1 MALPPTEHDEFFVR
15 EVDENLRRDQT
26 EQWIKKNGV
35 LIAGAALLFLAAIAG
50 WLYWQD
56 KQRKAASGDS
66 ENLVAAIDDSL
77 GNRPKAA
84 EEKLAPLTDSSAEG
98 IATQA
103 QLMQAGMLVE
113 KGDRTGALKIYDAV
127 AADSGLADPYRDLAT
142 LRSVALQFDQLP
154 PQDVIS
160 RLAALAKPESA
171 WFGSAGELTA
181 MALIKQGKKEEAGRM
196 FAAIASN
203 KDVPVTIRSRAVQI
217 AGTLGVDATAAIA
230 DISKG

>member
-1 MALPPTEHDEFFVR
+1 LALPPTEHDESFVR

-26 EQWIKKNGV
+26 EQWLKKNGALV
-35 LIAGAALLFLAAIAG
+35 AGAALLFLAAIAG

-56 KQRKAASGDS
+56 RQSKAAAADS
-66 ENLVAAIDDSL
+66 EILVTAIDDSL
-77 GNRPKAA
+77 GNRPKSA
-84 EEKLAPLTDSSAEG
+84 EEKLTPLADSSAEG
-98 IATQA
+98 IAAQA
-103 QLMQAGMLVE
+103 KLMQAGALVE
-113 KGDRTGALKIYDAV
+113 KGNRSGAIALYDGI

-142 LRSVALQFDQLP
+142 LRSVALQFDQLQ
-154 PQDVIS
+154 PQVVVT
-160 RLAALAKPESA
+160 RLADMAKPESA

-181 MALIKQGKKEEAGRM
+181 MALIKQGKKQEAGRL

>member
-26 EQWIKKNGV
+26 EQWLKKNAV
-35 LIAGAALLFLAAIAG
+35 LIGGAALLFLAAIAG

-56 KQRKAASGDS
+56 QQGKAAAGDS

-84 EEKLAPLTDSSAEG
+84 TEKLAPLTESSAEG

-103 QLMQAGMLVE
+103 KLMQAGMLVE
-113 KGDRTGALKIYDAV
+113 KGDRTGALKIFDAI

-142 LRSVALQFDQLP
+142 LRSVALQFDQLA

-160 RLAALAKPESA
+160 RLAPLAKPESA
-171 WFGSAGELTA
+171 WFGSAGEMTA
-181 MALIKQGKKEEAGRM
+181 MALIKQGKKQEAGRM

>member
-1 MALPPTEHDEFFVR
+1 MALPPTEHDESFVR

-26 EQWIKKNGV
+26 EQWLKKNAV
-35 LIAGAALLFLAAIAG
+35 LIGGAALLFLAAIAG

-56 KQRKAASGDS
+56 QQGKAAAGDS

-84 EEKLAPLTDSSAEG
+84 TEKLAPLTESSAEG

-103 QLMQAGMLVE
+103 KLMQAGMLVE
-113 KGDRTGALKIYDAV
+113 KGDRTGALKIFDAI

-142 LRSVALQFDQLP
+142 LRSVALQFDQLA

-160 RLAALAKPESA
+160 RLAPLAKPESA
-171 WFGSAGELTA
+171 WFGSAGEMTA
-181 MALIKQGKKEEAGRM
+181 MALIKQGKKQEAGRM

>member
-1 MALPPTEHDEFFVR
+1 MALPPTEHDESFVR

-26 EQWIKKNGV
+26 EQWIKKNGA

-77 GNRPKAA
+77 GKRPKAA

-103 QLMQAGMLVE
+103 KLMQAGMLVE

-154 PQDVIS
+154 PQDVIT

>member
-1 MALPPTEHDEFFVR
+1 MALPPTEHDESFVR

-26 EQWIKKNGV
+26 EQWIKKNGA
-35 LIAGAALLFLAAIAG
+35 LIAGAALLFLAAVAG

-56 KQRKAASGDS
+56 KQGKAASGDS

-77 GNRPKAA
+77 GKRPKAA

-103 QLMQAGMLVE
+103 KLMQAGILIE

-142 LRSVALQFDQLP
+142 LRSVALQFDQLA
-154 PQDVIS
+154 PQDVVS
-160 RLAALAKPESA
+160 RLATLAKPESA

>member
-1 MALPPTEHDEFFVR
+1 MALPPTEHDESFVR

-26 EQWIKKNGV
+26 EQWLKKNAV
-35 LIAGAALLFLAAIAG
+35 LIGGAALLFLAAIAG

-56 KQRKAASGDS
+56 QQGKAAAGDS

-84 EEKLAPLTDSSAEG
+84 TEKLAPLTESSAEG

-103 QLMQAGMLVE
+103 RLMQAGLLVE
-113 KGDRTGALKIYDAV
+113 KGDRTGALKIFDAI

-142 LRSVALQFDQLP
+142 LRSVALQFDQLA

-171 WFGSAGELTA
+171 WFGSAGEMTA
-181 MALIKQGKKEEAGRM
+181 MALIKQGKKQEAGRM